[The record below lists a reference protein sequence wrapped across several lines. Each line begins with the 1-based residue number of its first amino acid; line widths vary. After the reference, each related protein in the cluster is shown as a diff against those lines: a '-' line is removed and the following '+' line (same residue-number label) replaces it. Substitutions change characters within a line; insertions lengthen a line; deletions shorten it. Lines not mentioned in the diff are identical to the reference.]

1 MRTGRM
7 GGVTM
12 SDVETVSVLK
22 GTNIEAGKSLTLF
35 SECRPSQG
43 DAYLLFATDLQGTN
57 CFSLDRYRVVPL
69 GAFFNTKLITGKNL
83 DEQINILLQY
93 RLDHLKR
100 ELEKGQEE
108 KQRLE
113 TRVGGPLASA
123 YEMAAFID
131 QVRDFSLSL
140 ETPAR
145 DHLSGLQAIFFISDY
160 VMAAKTNRSLVMTKP
175 AIISAFKNFSSNSSG
190 VSDRLRLWVE
200 RPGTL
205 SDHYR
210 SIRENPAEKEN
221 IVAIEDILKQNGIP
235 IDTESDLLMDC
246 IRYVVQ
252 NTDFNEAYG
261 PNPQQTPATHSPDA
275 LNVLR
280 GTSDRVF
287 RHRFETKFGLEPK
300 TVTGLMFQLK
310 QLRIHDLS
318 PADVEIPAHLR

>member
-1 MRTGRM
+1 MRAGRM
-7 GGVTM
+7 GGITM
-12 SDVETVSVLK
+12 SDVETVSILK
-22 GTNIEAGKSLTLF
+22 GTNVPTAMTLY
-35 SECRPSQG
+35 SEYRPAQG
-43 DAYLLFATDLQGTN
+43 DAYLLFVTEFQGTN
-57 CFSLDRYRVVPL
+57 CFSLETYRVVPL
-69 GAFFNTKLITGKNL
+69 GSFFDTNLVNGKNL
-83 DEQINILLQY
+83 DEQIKVMLQY
-93 RLDHLKR
+93 RLDHLGR

-108 KQRLE
+108 KRWLE
-113 TRVGGPLASA
+113 TRVGGPLAGA
-123 YEMAAFID
+123 YEMTAFID

-145 DHLSGLQAIFFISDY
+145 DHLNGLQAIFFISDY

-190 VSDRLRLWVE
+190 VRDRLQLWAE

-210 SIRENPAEKEN
+210 TIREHPAEKEN
-221 IVAIEDILKQNGIP
+221 IAAIEDILKQNGIP

-261 PNPQQTPATHSPDA
+261 PHPQQTPATHSPDA
-275 LNVLR
+275 LNALIS
-280 GTSDRVF
+280 TSDRVF
-287 RHRFETKFGLEPK
+287 RHRFETKFGLKPK
-300 TVTGLMFQLK
+300 TVANLMFQLK
-310 QLRIHDLS
+310 QLRISGLS